1 MRVCRSALWALYTAM
16 TMKEPCVD
24 FMLMEAETVT
34 IQMGG
39 APYIYKC
46 MSMVQKEFEDMA
58 ADLRRRIVTLA
69 RGFRLDSDSAE
80 DVAQDTMLKLWTI
93 REKIDGKPSAAA
105 MATTIARHLS
115 IDMLRRNKTIAL
127 DMTAAPDSSYRQ
139 PDSLLQTAE
148 DDRWLK
154 SQLDKLPTKEHAV
167 LHLRQVE
174 HKTTEEIAAIVG
186 VSAVSVPTMLARAR
200 KKLFDEI
207 KRRR

>member
-1 MRVCRSALWALYTAM
+1 M
-16 TMKEPCVD
+16 
-24 FMLMEAETVT
+24 
-34 IQMGG
+34 
-39 APYIYKC
+39 YIYKC

-127 DMTAAPDSSYRQ
+127 DMTAAPDGRYRQ
-139 PDSLLQTAE
+139 PDSLPQTAE

-154 SQLDKLPTKEHAV
+154 S
-167 LHLRQVE
+167 
-174 HKTTEEIAAIVG
+174 
-186 VSAVSVPTMLARAR
+186 
-200 KKLFDEI
+200 
-207 KRRR
+207 

>member
-1 MRVCRSALWALYTAM
+1 
-16 TMKEPCVD
+16 
-24 FMLMEAETVT
+24 
-34 IQMGG
+34 
-39 APYIYKC
+39 
-46 MSMVQKEFEDMA
+46 MVQKEFEDMA

-167 LHLRQVE
+167 LQTGGTQNHRRDCRHSGSQCRLRAHDAGE
-174 HKTTEEIAAIVG
+174 GEKEIV
-186 VSAVSVPTMLARAR
+186 
-200 KKLFDEI
+200 
-207 KRRR
+207 

>member
-1 MRVCRSALWALYTAM
+1 
-16 TMKEPCVD
+16 
-24 FMLMEAETVT
+24 
-34 IQMGG
+34 
-39 APYIYKC
+39 
-46 MSMVQKEFEDMA
+46 MVQKEFEDMA

-69 RGFRLDSDSAE
+69 RGYRLDSDSAE

-93 REKIDGKPSAAA
+93 REKIGGKPSAAA

-174 HKTTEEIAAIVG
+174 QKTTEEIAAIVG

>member
-1 MRVCRSALWALYTAM
+1 M
-16 TMKEPCVD
+16 
-24 FMLMEAETVT
+24 
-34 IQMGG
+34 
-39 APYIYKC
+39 YIYKF

-93 REKIDGKPSAAA
+93 REKIDDKPSAAA